1 MTAAPCHAPYG
12 IAQLPGFAESL
23 RILLDDEQYAMTD
36 VALMF
41 GVSRER
47 LRQLAGKFGL
57 AAPNTGRGLYSVRIW
72 DDTAHRF
79 RPVAKGVLHRQ
90 RPRSKKR
97 AVRQQVRAGYRAHV
111 EAALR
116 ALAEA
121 APDRRVGLVDLGVAL
136 GYVARGDGQDEAR
149 AAMLIKCSWQSTGGS
164 GVMRRLWQACDA
176 LPLTRGRKTRMVG
189 AP

>member
-1 MTAAPCHAPYG
+1 MVG
-12 IAQLPGFAESL
+12 VG
-23 RILLDDEQYAMTD
+23 
-36 VALMF
+36 LMF

-47 LRQLAGKFGL
+47 IRQLAGRVGVAVPFTG
-57 AAPNTGRGLYSVRIW
+57 GRGLYAVRIW
-72 DDTAHRF
+72 DDSAHRF
-79 RPVAKGVLHRQ
+79 RPVGRGVLRRQ
-90 RPRSKKR
+90 RARSKW

-136 GYVARGDGQDEAR
+136 GYVARGDGVDEVR
-149 AAMLIKCSWQSTGGS
+149 AASLIKSSWQSTGGS

-176 LPLTRGRKTRMVG
+176 LPLTRGRKARMVG